1 MPSRQNRTIQRL
13 LLHHLPLALVTAAG
27 LLGLQAFLATT
38 ADDQLFIWSM
48 ATGYMGLAL
57 LCATLVVGAVNVVR
71 GRRNPVSTDIR
82 RDIGI
87 WAGLLGLAHVLV
99 GIQVHFRG
107 RWWMYFVREVGGTPD
122 VALRWDLFGFANYTG
137 MGATIIL
144 VLLLALSNDLSLRR
158 LKARRWKSLQ
168 RWNYG
173 LMLLV
178 AVHAA
183 AYQIVEQRQAGFV
196 ALLTLFVLGT
206 VAAQALGFR
215 LRRRWLV
222 PGLRGGDSLT
232 AEHQPR

>member
-1 MPSRQNRTIQRL
+1 MPPRQNRTIQRL
-13 LLHHLPLALVTAAG
+13 LLHHLPLGMATAAG

-107 RWWMYFVREVGGTPD
+107 RWWMYFVREVEGTAD
-122 VALRWDLFGFANYTG
+122 LALRRDLFGFANYTG

-183 AYQIVEQRQAGFV
+183 AYQIIEQRQTGFV

-215 LRRRWLV
+215 LRRRWPG
-222 PGLRGGDSLT
+222 PGLRRGDALT
-232 AEHQPR
+232 ADYQPR